1 MPGRRSPGDGVGI
14 QVPAGRIAADRIHW
28 QTVLESR
35 DKVCLYRLCNA
46 SRRTA
51 GDPGNAMVVEVDG
64 SKRPLK
70 VGVGASVDVM
80 ARRIRV
86 RAGIGGRTPLVEGWY
101 VLVS

>member
-1 MPGRRSPGDGVGI
+1 MARQRPPGDGVGI

-51 GDPGNAMVVEVDG
+51 GDPGNAMIVEADG
-64 SKRPLK
+64 AKRPLK
-70 VGVGASVDVM
+70 VAVGASVDVM

-86 RAGIGGRTPLVEGWY
+86 RAGAGGRTPLVEGWY